1 MDLLGAVLLQR
12 LINVIGDLRHEQLV
26 RGLSQDAGDVEGDIA
41 HTNHGDGLCG
51 EIPIAFEVGVAVIKA
66 HEFAGAMVALEIL
79 ARDAHALIGGGAGGE
94 DDGVIILAHLLD
106 GDVLAHLDI
115 A

>member
-12 LINVIGDLRHEQLV
+12 LINVIGDLRDEQLV
-26 RGLSQDAGDVEGDIA
+26 RGLGQDAGDVEGDIA

-79 ARDAHALIGGGAGGE
+79 ARDAHALIGGGTGGE
-94 DDGVIILAHLLD
+94 DDGVVILAHLLD